1 MTVPAAAFSVKND
14 QSPGNRPTRPN
25 VSNATQAMI
34 IAAHQTKRSIA
45 NRDHCQLEGIFIHA
59 PSGKC

>member
-1 MTVPAAAFSVKND
+1 MV
-14 QSPGNRPTRPN
+14 
-25 VSNATQAMI
+25 

-45 NRDHCQLEGIFIHA
+45 NPDHCQLEGIFIHA